1 MRKLIPYLSVL
12 AALAVLGGCASMNR
26 TQKGAVIGGATG
38 AAVGAAVSKND
49 TKGAILGGAIGAVAG
64 GIIGNYLD
72 KQAQEMEQVE
82 GATVTREGDELKV
95 AFENKILFDVDKSEL
110 KSASQDQLVTVAGI
124 LNKYPD
130 TNIIVM
136 GHTDNTGSDEYNQ
149 RLSERRARAVEGF
162 LETKG
167 VASGRITSKGYGETM
182 PVADN
187 ATEAGRAENR
197 RVELSIKVTQEFID
211 RANEQQG

>member
-1 MRKLIPYLSVL
+1 MRRTIPILAVVALI
-12 AALAVLGGCASMNR
+12 AVLGGCASMNR

-38 AAVGAAVSKND
+38 AVLGTAVSKDN
-49 TKGAILGGAIGAVAG
+49 TKGAVIGGAIGAVAG

-72 KQAQEMEQVE
+72 NQAKEMEKVE

-110 KSASQDQLVTVAGI
+110 KPASQDQLGKVAEI

-136 GHTDNTGSDEYNQ
+136 GHTDNTGTDEYNQ
-149 RLSERRARAVEGF
+149 RLSERRAKAVEGY
-162 LETKG
+162 LETRG
-167 VASGRITSKGYGETM
+167 VGRDRITSKGYGETM

-187 ATEAGRAENR
+187 STEAGRAENR
-197 RVELSIKVTQEFID
+197 RVELSIKVTDEF
-211 RANEQQG
+211 REKAAQQG

>member
-1 MRKLIPYLSVL
+1 MRRMIPFLSVL
-12 AALAVLGGCASMNR
+12 ALIAVVGGCASMNR
-26 TQKGAVIGGATG
+26 TQKGAVIGGVAG
-38 AAVGAAVSKND
+38 AVAGTAVSKDN
-49 TKGAILGGAIGAVAG
+49 TKGAIIGGAVGAVAG

-72 KQAQEMEQVE
+72 KQAKEMEEVE

-110 KSASQDQLVTVAGI
+110 KPASQDQLVKVAEI

-130 TNIIVM
+130 TNITVM

-149 RLSERRARAVEGF
+149 SLSERRARAVEGY

-167 VASGRITSKGYGETM
+167 VAASRITSRGYGETM

-187 ATEAGRAENR
+187 STEAGRADNR
-197 RVELSIKVTQEFID
+197 RVELSIKVTEEFIEK
-211 RANEQQG
+211 AEQQG

>member
-1 MRKLIPYLSVL
+1 MRKLIPLLSIL
-12 AALAVLGGCASMNR
+12 AIVAVLGGCASLSR
-26 TQKGAVIGGATG
+26 TEKGAVIGGATG
-38 AAVGAAVSKND
+38 AVVGTAVSKND

-72 KQAQEMEQVE
+72 KQAEEMEQVE

-95 AFENKILFDVDKSEL
+95 AFENKILFDIDKSEL
-110 KSASQDQLVTVAGI
+110 KPASQDQLATVADV

-149 RLSERRARAVEGF
+149 GLSERRASAVESF
-162 LETKG
+162 LEYKG
-167 VASGRITSKGYGETM
+167 VGGSRITSKGYGETM
-182 PVADN
+182 PIADN

-197 RVELSIKVTQEFID
+197 RVELSIKVTEEFIEK
-211 RANEQQG
+211 AQQQG